1 MSALPAR
8 SVIEPACTRFSCN
21 VPEPDGVPV
30 PVEAVIVRVVPLP
43 VTAVIVG
50 VPDRP
55 VAASEKLAAT
65 TPLTA
70 SPNVTVQDTEAAFV
84 GEAPLRTI
92 DTALVV
98 GGVVSNVYGWP
109 VTGTEAR
116 RALPA
121 ASWIVPFA
129 VRFSTIEPLLLPV
142 VPDVEAVTVHALDG
156 ADPVG
161 AAAVTVGVAPP
172 RLLVTS
178 VKLLV
183 ATFLTG
189 SLNVTVQRSRLALV
203 GFASART
210 IEETVGAVRSI
221 THEYDAALL
230 VWPLLSTDR
239 TWNVCDP
246 GANPEYVM
254 PVGQV
259 VNETAVSRLH
269 RNPFAPGDE

>member
-1 MSALPAR
+1 
-8 SVIEPACTRFSCN
+8 
-21 VPEPDGVPV
+21 VPEPNGVPV
-30 PVEAVIVRVVPLP
+30 PVEAVIVRVVALP

-55 VAASEKLAAT
+55 LAASEKLAAA

-84 GEAPLRTI
+84 GEAPLRAI

-98 GGVVSNVYGWP
+98 GGVVSNVYVCP
-109 VTGTEAR
+109 VAGAA

-129 VRFSTIEPLLLPV
+129 VRFSPIEPLLLPV
-142 VPDVEAVTVHALDG
+142 APDVEAVTVHMLDG
-156 ADPVG
+156 ADPDG

-189 SLNVTVQRSRLALV
+189 SLNVTVQRSRVALV

-239 TWNVCDP
+239 T
-246 GANPEYVM
+246 
-254 PVGQV
+254 
-259 VNETAVSRLH
+259 
-269 RNPFAPGDE
+269 